1 MGREGKQRKEERR
14 RMREGQGLMIDR
26 VEGEDFFK
34 DIKEEG
40 DVDVFLWV

>member
-1 MGREGKQRKEERR
+1 
-14 RMREGQGLMIDR
+14 MREGQGLMIDR
-26 VEGEDFFK
+26 VEGGEDFFK